1 MNLFSMQKFS
11 FLFFFKKIRLRQDI
25 RVWSGEQSQ
34 RDMVEHT
41 CNPPRWK
48 QRQRDCCV
56 QNNKQN
62 QKQPNGSSQDTGE
75 NGVSVHKQNT
85 KLSSLAWRLA
95 QLLLLNLNYS
105 VPEYS
110 LPQGLY
116 PRVISSERPVIFPWA
131 CYHYCLY
138 LDF

>member
-1 MNLFSMQKFS
+1 MVAVKILERMG
-11 FLFFFKKIRLRQDI
+11 FLFINRTQ
-25 RVWSGEQSQ
+25 
-34 RDMVEHT
+34 
-41 CNPPRWK
+41 
-48 QRQRDCCV
+48 
-56 QNNKQN
+56 
-62 QKQPNGSSQDTGE
+62 
-75 NGVSVHKQNT
+75 
-85 KLSSLAWRLA
+85 LSSLAWRLA